1 MIINRRNA
9 AILGEKTMKSFRQGD
24 VAGIQIDKLPSGCVE
39 VPPTKEGKIILAW
52 GEKTLHHH
60 RVEGVTQEAPK
71 VRLWSAGAERFLQV
85 LARSELSHEE
95 HSTVVLEP
103 GIYLL
108 PGQYEMNCEHEVRRV
123 AD

>member
-1 MIINRRNA
+1 
-9 AILGEKTMKSFRQGD
+9 MKNKLPVRQGD
-24 VAGIQIDKLPSGCVE
+24 VLLLPVAKLPAGCVE
-39 VPPTKEGKIILAW
+39 VPPEGERVVLAYGEVTHHAHAVYGVTKES
-52 GEKTLHHH
+52 
-60 RVEGVTQEAPK
+60 PK

-85 LARSELSHEE
+85 LTRSELSHEE